1 MLKKD
6 LIHQIM
12 KSIDHCL
19 HERTKKVIGLMKDE
33 LGWMIMTEFEA
44 LRPKIFSYL
53 IDDGNSNK
61 KPKMTIKC
69 VIKRRLNFNDYKK
82 CLLSN

>member
-33 LGWMIMTEFEA
+33 LG
-44 LRPKIFSYL
+44 
-53 IDDGNSNK
+53 
-61 KPKMTIKC
+61 
-69 VIKRRLNFNDYKK
+69 
-82 CLLSN
+82 